1 MSYKGQNA
9 MPTPLGSTR
18 SKEPSVQAKHLLPY
32 RRAFSTQT
40 LLAVLVAA
48 FLVPVVILASLL
60 LGRFAEGERSRQQG
74 DALDIARQLATE
86 VDRELSGLQSAAQ
99 VLTTYR
105 SIDTRDYPTLYAQAT
120 EVKRFLGVE
129 VVLKDPSGQQ
139 IVNTRL
145 PWGMPLPVSLSEAD
159 KLALETKKPVIS
171 DLFTSATAQRPIVS
185 INAPVLRNGEA
196 VALVNMMVDPARLG
210 QVLRSRGL
218 PDQWISALV
227 DRNGKIIARS
237 RQHDQ
242 FVGQTATADLRENAI
257 GLEGTWIGTTL
268 EGTSVLSAY
277 ARTALSNWRVAVG
290 APVAA
295 VEAPLRQSLL
305 WLIGL
310 GGTTLALSTLIAG
323 WCGRQI
329 ARSMR
334 SLAQAASSLSGA
346 EAMQLP
352 HTRLR
357 EVNAIGDA
365 LVAASLDLR
374 QRTEARD
381 QAEGKLRAESE
392 RLEILNRT
400 GEAIASELDLQK
412 LVQKVTDAGV
422 ALTGAR
428 FGAFFYNV
436 TDAGGE
442 TLTLYS
448 ISGVPREE
456 FSKFPMPRP
465 TAVFHPTF
473 SGEGIVRSDDILQDP
488 RYGKNQPYRGMPDG
502 HLPVRSYLAV
512 PVISRS
518 GEVLGGLFFGHAEPG
533 MFKPEHES
541 LLSGIA
547 GQAAIA
553 IDNARLL
560 QDAQRELEER
570 GRSEEGLR
578 ESEERLRLALEA
590 GRLGSWELD
599 IASSRRLLSPRS
611 AEIFGVPTDELLD
624 REAWQAVIHPG
635 DRERLNTTFQAA
647 LQGRAPYRAEF
658 RVLAKDGGVR
668 WVSSQAIVHRDRS
681 GAPQRVVGIHQD
693 ITERK
698 SWEEHQSLLINELNH
713 RVKNTLAT
721 VQSLAGQTLRNA
733 SSMEQVREDL
743 EGRLFALSR
752 IHDVLTRESWNGAN
766 LREVVQQAI
775 EPYRR
780 ADDDRFHVAGEDT
793 RLSPQ
798 MALAMAL
805 ALQEL
810 ATNAVKYGALSNA
823 TGVVRITWKITCAA
837 SDRRLMLRWDEAGGP
852 TVDPPTRCGFG
863 SRLIERSF
871 AMELG
876 GQARLEFHP
885 DGVSCT
891 VDAPVN

>member
-1 MSYKGQNA
+1 M
-9 MPTPLGSTR
+9 
-18 SKEPSVQAKHLLPY
+18 QAKHLLPS
-32 RRAFSTQT
+32 RRALSTET
-40 LLAVLVAA
+40 FLAVLVAS
-48 FLVPVVILASLL
+48 FLVPVILFAALL
-60 LGRFAEGERSRQQG
+60 LERFAQGERSRQQG
-74 DALDIARQLATE
+74 DALDIARQVATE

-105 SIDTRDYPTLYAQAT
+105 SIDARDYPTLYAQAT

-129 VVLKDPSGQQ
+129 IILKDPSGQQ
-139 IVNTRL
+139 IINTRL
-145 PWGMPLPVSLSEAD
+145 PWGAPLPSSLPEAD

-171 DLFTSATAQRPIVS
+171 DLFTGATAQRPIVS
-185 INAPVLRNGEA
+185 INVPIIRNGEA
-196 VALVNMMVDPARLG
+196 IALVNMALDTARLG

-227 DRNGKIIARS
+227 DRNGRIIARS

-242 FVGQTATADLRENAI
+242 FVGQTATADLRKNAT
-257 GLEGTWIGTTL
+257 GSEGTWVGTTV
-268 EGTSVLSAY
+268 EGIPVLSAY
-277 ARTALSNWRVAVG
+277 ARSALSNWRVAVG

-295 VEAPLRQSLL
+295 VEAPLRQSLW

-310 GGTTLALSTLIAG
+310 GGMTLALSTLIAG

-334 SLAQAASSLSGA
+334 SLAQAASSLSGT
-346 EAMQLP
+346 EPMQP
-352 HTRLR
+352 PRTRLR

-381 QAEGKLRAESE
+381 RAEGKLRAETE

-400 GEAIASELDLQK
+400 GEAIASELDLQR

-422 ALTGAR
+422 TLTAAH

-436 TDAGGE
+436 TDIGGE
-442 TLTLYS
+442 TLTLYA

-456 FSKFPMPRP
+456 FSRFPMPRP

-473 SGEGIVRSDDILQDP
+473 SGEGIVRSDDITQDP
-488 RYGKNQPYRGMPDG
+488 RYGTNEPYRGMPEG

-512 PVISRS
+512 PVTARS
-518 GEVLGGLFFGHAEPG
+518 GEVLGGLFFGHPEPC
-533 MFKPEHES
+533 MFRPEHES
-541 LLSGIA
+541 LLVGIA

-553 IDNARLL
+553 LDNARLL
-560 QDAQRELEER
+560 QDAQREVGER
-570 GRSEEGLR
+570 RRTEEGLR
-578 ESEERLRLALEA
+578 ESEERLRLALQA

-599 IASSRRLLSPRS
+599 IATGRRLLSPRS

-624 REAWQAVIHPG
+624 REAWQAVIHPD
-635 DRERLNTTFQAA
+635 DRERLNATFQAA
-647 LQGRAPYRAEF
+647 LQGRAAYRAEF
-658 RVLAKDGGVR
+658 RVQAKDGTER

-693 ITERK
+693 ITDRK
-698 SWEEHQSLLINELNH
+698 RWEAHQSLLINELNH

-752 IHDVLTRESWNGAN
+752 VHDVLTRENWNGAN
-766 LREVVQQAI
+766 LREVVEQAV

-780 ADDDRFHVAGEDT
+780 ADDGRFHVAGEDA
-793 RLSPQ
+793 RLSPR
-798 MALAMAL
+798 MALAIAL

-810 ATNAVKYGALSNA
+810 ATNAVKYGALLNA
-823 TGVVRITWKITCAA
+823 TGVVRITWTITGAA
-837 SDRRLMLRWDEAGGP
+837 ANRRLVLCWEEAGGP
-852 TVDPPTRCGFG
+852 IVDPPTRRGFG

-876 GQARLEFHP
+876 GEARLEFP
-885 DGVSCT
+885 PQGVRCT
-891 VDAPVN
+891 IDAPVS